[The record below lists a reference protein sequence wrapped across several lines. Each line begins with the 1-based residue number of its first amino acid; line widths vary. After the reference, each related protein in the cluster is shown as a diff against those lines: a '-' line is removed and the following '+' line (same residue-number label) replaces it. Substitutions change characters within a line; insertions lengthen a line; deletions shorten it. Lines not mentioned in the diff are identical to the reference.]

1 MSFGFSFIVVLTLS
15 LPSWKIILA
24 ISAAEIQRL
33 AKSPIPRKLVASYN
47 KNTVLVPG
55 GQNRGKFRRRQNEAD
70 SFCLAEA
77 VRTSNSCG
85 QHLMTVVNR
94 WLERQC
100 AAGRCDPERGDHGLN
115 CAQSVL
121 PWRNSA
127 CWSPVSYQRILI

>member
-1 MSFGFSFIVVLTLS
+1 VLTLS

-70 SFCLAEA
+70 SFCLAEL
-77 VRTSNSCG
+77 VRENMDGCSNFELLLSALNDRCEHRG
-85 QHLMTVVNR
+85 LMSAN
-94 WLERQC
+94 
-100 AAGRCDPERGDHGLN
+100 
-115 CAQSVL
+115 VL
-121 PWRNSA
+121 QKDVIPSGEITA
-127 CWSPVSYQRILI
+127 